1 MPTFYKKQNR
11 AWTVFFFVYVF
22 AVFSGAGIFFQKNSQ
37 PQFYYQAL
45 AGFSTFFLIHYLL
58 NVLAI
63 MLDMVAVIPFYNFI
77 KPDSMVTTLRYFS
90 PDTWKW
96 LFAIRIALLL
106 VGHSYDHKQL
116 QAVLRDDLL
125 VSAYVLILL
134 AILYAPSY
142 FTNFVF
148 AYRQEKN

>member
-1 MPTFYKKQNR
+1 MPTLYKKPHG
-11 AWTVFFFVYVF
+11 AWNVLFFIYVF
-22 AVFSGAGIFFQKNSQ
+22 AVFNGAGIFFPNNSQ

-63 MLDMVAVIPFYNFI
+63 MLDIVAIIPFYNFI
-77 KPDSMVTTLRYFS
+77 KPDSMAITKRYFS

-125 VSAYVLILL
+125 ISASVLILL